1 MSDNLDQVVV
11 TGSAKGFVQ
20 DIRLGRHALRADE
33 PIALGGTDEG
43 PDPYALLLASLGSC
57 TSMTIAMYA
66 RRKNIP
72 LESVTVRL
80 AHAKIHAE
88 DCAHCETRTGR
99 VDRIERVVE
108 LKGTLTEEQR
118 GSLLAIA
125 NKCPVH
131 RTLQSEIDILTT
143 LG

>member
-1 MSDNLDQVVV
+1 MSEKPDQVVV
-11 TGSAKGFVQ
+11 TGSAVGFLQ
-20 DIRLGRHALRADE
+20 EIRLGSHQLQADE
-33 PIALGGTDEG
+33 PTAVGGTDRG
-43 PDPYALLLASLGSC
+43 PDPYSLLLASLGSC

-80 AHAKIHAE
+80 KHSKVHAD

-99 VDRIERVVE
+99 IDRIERTLE
-108 LKGTLTEEQR
+108 LTGTLTEEQR
-118 GSLLAIA
+118 ASMLAIA
-125 NKCPVH
+125 DKCPVH
-131 RTLQSEIDILTT
+131 RTLVSEIDIVTT